1 MLQIDALDVA
11 KQLGSEKVVNMILL
25 GAYVEVE
32 KPVTIETLKEVVRK
46 NFTGRR
52 AELLEVNLKAIEE
65 GSKFAK
71 EFLGV

>member
-1 MLQIDALDVA
+1 MEQLYKDARTLERMRA
-11 KQLGSEKVVNMILL
+11 CLL